1 VEEFLSGPIGGY
13 LVGKARDQS
22 QQAVDRLKT
31 VDPEDAKSVRAL
43 QNQVMV
49 ADSILGWLGDA
60 IHEGQGALEALKED
74 QDGN

>member
-1 VEEFLSGPIGGY
+1 MEDFLDGVIGSH
-13 LVGKARDQS
+13 LLRKAREQS
-22 QQAVDRLKT
+22 QSAVDRLKT
-31 VDPEDAKSVRAL
+31 ADPEDAKAIRAL

-74 QDGN
+74 HDGN